1 RSYKPAFND
10 IVEFGKLEEESKKA
24 MEQAKSKA
32 EDKEK
37 AIAEAIQKKLDLVS
51 MLYRKAG
58 MPPSMPPDMAKD
70 PVLRQRLVAECQ
82 SIMGMGVALEVLSK
96 RIKEAGDAGKA
107 PQNAKDGVAPEEL
120 DSSIESEITIESI
133 LTADQLVGGIMNG
146 GLAFSDAKIGK
157 AYLSAAYQGYSNMK
171 DGILSIV
178 GFLGAI
184 ATTVMVAKDASM
196 SVADRTAEGMSL
208 GGTYATTIVGAANA
222 FYGFTLRGI
231 AEESLSKAQV
241 FTRDTLGN
249 VMGGVM
255 VAAGAI
261 EIAASS
267 IQLGRALSTEKDI
280 QKAKDLLIKKKT
292 EEKQKNQTEQNK
304 TEQAEAKKDRTKLA
318 EKTTLTKDERILARF
333 LLHQNREASRKEVGA
348 GIGIATGAMS
358 VATGALML
366 AGAVTFAPALAV
378 LAFVGIG
385 VAVAKLATNC
395 AMKKK
400 NREAAV
406 DDFLNV
412 DEKFQMV
419 LAKKK
424 EMAGA
429 GGKATKI
436 NEKKLRAAVRKEALA
451 KLGYTS
457 YMDCY
462 RYIVAQ
468 AAELLYN
475 KNFVHVPEDETEK
488 QMYSAA
494 LDSLGLK
501 TSKNKVQG
509 EEQHPTAAEIYKK
522 LLTA

>member
-1 RSYKPAFND
+1 
-10 IVEFGKLEEESKKA
+10 
-24 MEQAKSKA
+24 
-32 EDKEK
+32 
-37 AIAEAIQKKLDLVS
+37 
-51 MLYRKAG
+51 
-58 MPPSMPPDMAKD
+58 
-70 PVLRQRLVAECQ
+70 
-82 SIMGMGVALEVLSK
+82 
-96 RIKEAGDAGKA
+96 
-107 PQNAKDGVAPEEL
+107 
-120 DSSIESEITIESI
+120 
-133 LTADQLVGGIMNG
+133 
-146 GLAFSDAKIGK
+146 
-157 AYLSAAYQGYSNMK
+157 
-171 DGILSIV
+171 
-178 GFLGAI
+178 
-184 ATTVMVAKDASM
+184 
-196 SVADRTAEGMSL
+196 
-208 GGTYATTIVGAANA
+208 
-222 FYGFTLRGI
+222 
-231 AEESLSKAQV
+231 
-241 FTRDTLGN
+241 
-249 VMGGVM
+249 
-255 VAAGAI
+255 
-261 EIAASS
+261 
-267 IQLGRALSTEKDI
+267 
-280 QKAKDLLIKKKT
+280 
-292 EEKQKNQTEQNK
+292 
-304 TEQAEAKKDRTKLA
+304 
-318 EKTTLTKDERILARF
+318 
-333 LLHQNREASRKEVGA
+333 
-348 GIGIATGAMS
+348 
-358 VATGALML
+358 
-366 AGAVTFAPALAV
+366 
-378 LAFVGIG
+378 
-385 VAVAKLATNC
+385 
-395 AMKKK
+395 MKKK